1 MLFHPSRRNR
11 KDDVDVLAGASASRA
26 SSPGD
31 SEAGSEIVEQGSVQ
45 MVGHSE
51 RGVGAAIWNLG
62 IGFVCGRY
70 LRISGRTEFPKTNG
84 PRPTAES
91 AADRRLVGSN
101 PTCGAKHLHNRFCAL
116 LVDWVA
122 ARICANWPIVSK
134 TVFSAAVNT
143 THTAKHQARP
153 ARFQSQF
160 LNVSAQ
166 RRAFG

>member
-1 MLFHPSRRNR
+1 MRPDFAPERAIKCQKVPNRRPDHR
-11 KDDVDVLAGASASRA
+11 PRLGGESKSGTASWCRY
-26 SSPGD
+26 
-31 SEAGSEIVEQGSVQ
+31 
-45 MVGHSE
+45 
-51 RGVGAAIWNLG
+51 
-62 IGFVCGRY
+62 CG
-70 LRISGRTEFPKTNG
+70 ISGRTEFPKTNG